1 MDNESFRPDWT
12 RFRIEGPFPSERA
25 GHVVYRIR
33 DTMSG
38 DWERDA
44 AGEIMSFSPL
54 AGAIETRDA
63 MNREAERKARATL
76 LSLGG
81 SLWRW

>member
-1 MDNESFRPDWT
+1 MDNDAELSWD
-12 RFRIEGPFPSERA
+12 RFKLIGPFPGYRD

-33 DTMSG
+33 DTMSA
-38 DWERDA
+38 DYVRDA
-44 AGEIMSFSPL
+44 ADQIMSFSPL
-54 AGAIETRDA
+54 SAAIETRDA

-76 LSLGG
+76 LGLGG

>member
-1 MDNESFRPDWT
+1 MDNDAELSWD
-12 RFRIEGPFPSERA
+12 RFKVIGPFPGCRD
-25 GHVVYRIR
+25 GHVVFRIK
-33 DTMSG
+33 DLMSG

-44 AGEIMSFSPL
+44 AGEIMGFSPL
-54 AGAIETRDA
+54 SAAIETRDA
-63 MNREAERKARATL
+63 MNRDAERKARAAL